1 MSTVGTAMGINI
13 TQVSTTQLAPLG
25 FIHADPAS
33 VNQSIASQGAKAWI
47 YVKAGAALAPGDV
60 CVRAAGQPNYG
71 IPDVAAT
78 GPILCAAGDD
88 TARVVGVAQHAIP
101 QNSYGFIQ
109 RTGIGNV
116 TVTSST
122 ADAGLICAAGG
133 DGQPAAAITDKSF
146 ATALITAGAPAVVPA
161 WLQCTG

>member
-33 VNQSIASQGAKAWI
+33 VNQAIASQGAKAWI
-47 YVKAGAALAPGDV
+47 YVKAGAALAAGDV
-60 CVRAAGQPNYG
+60 CVRQGGTPNYG
-71 IPDVAAT
+71 DPNVAAT

-109 RTGIGNV
+109 RTGIGLV
-116 TVTSST
+116 TVATST
-122 ADAGLICAAGG
+122 ADLGLICAAAG

-146 ATALITAGAPAVVPA
+146 ATALVTAGAPAVVPA